1 VAPCGDF
8 SLLAVAGYKPK
19 GALVNVTKHLYE
31 TVFVLNPELTEE
43 DVEANVQSFVQLL
56 ESKGAEIIRIDRGG
70 KRRLAYVM
78 RKQRYGYYTLIHFR
92 ATPEPLPELERMYRL
107 SERVLRYL
115 TIRFEKEEHLTGFT
129 RVPDDDGREE
139 DREER
144 RRGGRRGEF
153 FQGRGEGRY
162 PRRGSMDDSRLNGDS
177 RRFDTAVTMTE
188 DDAMD
193 DDND

>member
-1 VAPCGDF
+1 M
-8 SLLAVAGYKPK
+8 
-19 GALVNVTKHLYE
+19 NVSKHLYE

-43 DVEANVQSFVQLL
+43 DVEANVQSIVQLL
-56 ESKGAEIIRIDRGG
+56 EGKGAEIIRIDRGG

-92 ATPEPLPELERMYRL
+92 ATPAPLPELERIYRL

-115 TIRFEKEEHLTGFT
+115 TVRFEKEEHLTGFT

-144 RRGGRRGEF
+144 RRGRRGEP

-162 PRRGSMDDSRLNGDS
+162 PRRG
-177 RRFDTAVTMTE
+177 
-188 DDAMD
+188 AMD
-193 DDND
+193 DGRFDGRPGRQSDAAVTVTDDEALDDDGE

>member
-1 VAPCGDF
+1 VPHGDF

-19 GALVNVTKHLYE
+19 GALMNVSKHLYE
-31 TVFVLNPELTEE
+31 TVFVLHPELTEE
-43 DVEANVQSFVQLL
+43 DVEANVQSIVQLL

-92 ATPEPLPELERMYRL
+92 ATPEPLPELERTYRL

-115 TIRFEKEEHLTGFT
+115 TVRFEKEEHLTGFT
-129 RVPDDDGREE
+129 RVPDDEGREE

-144 RRGGRRGEF
+144 RRGRRGEP

-162 PRRGSMDDSRLNGDS
+162 PRRGAMDEGRFDGHS
-177 RRFDTAVTMTE
+177 RRFDTAVTVTE
-188 DDAMD
+188 DEVMD
-193 DDND
+193 DDHD

>member
-1 VAPCGDF
+1 
-8 SLLAVAGYKPK
+8 VAGYKPK

-43 DVEANVQSFVQLL
+43 DVEANVQSTVQLL
-56 ESKGAEIIRIDRGG
+56 ENKGAEIIRIDRGG

-92 ATPEPLPELERMYRL
+92 ATPAPLPELERMYRL

-115 TIRFEKEEHLTGFT
+115 TVRFEKEEHLTGFT
-129 RVPDDDGREE
+129 RVPDDDGRDE
-139 DREER
+139 DRDER
-144 RRGGRRGEF
+144 RRGRRGEP

-162 PRRGSMDDSRLNGDS
+162 PRRGPMDDGRFDGHT
-177 RRFDTAVTMTE
+177 RRFDTAVTVTE
-188 DDAMD
+188 DETMD

>member
-1 VAPCGDF
+1 VPYGDF

-19 GALVNVTKHLYE
+19 GALMNGSKHLYE

-92 ATPEPLPELERMYRL
+92 ATPEPLPELERTYRL

-115 TIRFEKEEHLTGFT
+115 TVRFEKEEHLTGFT
-129 RVPDDDGREE
+129 RVPDDEGREE

-144 RRGGRRGEF
+144 RRGRRGEPF
-153 FQGRGEGRY
+153 HGRGEGRY
-162 PRRGSMDDSRLNGDS
+162 PRRGAMDEGRFDGHS
-177 RRFDTAVTMTE
+177 RRFDTAVTVTE
-188 DDAMD
+188 DEVTD
-193 DDND
+193 DDHD

>member
-1 VAPCGDF
+1 
-8 SLLAVAGYKPK
+8 
-19 GALVNVTKHLYE
+19 VNGTKHLYE
-31 TVFVLNPELTEE
+31 TVFVLHPEMTEE
-43 DVEANVQSFVQLL
+43 DVETNVQNTVQLL
-56 ESKGAEIIRIDRGG
+56 EGKGAEIIRIDRGG

-92 ATPEPLPELERMYRL
+92 ATPEPLPDLERMYRL

-115 TIRFEKEEHLTGFT
+115 TVRFEKEEHLTGFT

-162 PRRGSMDDSRLNGDS
+162 PRRGSMDDSRFNSDS

>member
-1 VAPCGDF
+1 M
-8 SLLAVAGYKPK
+8 
-19 GALVNVTKHLYE
+19 NVTKHLYE

-43 DVEANVQSFVQLL
+43 DVEANIQSIVQLL
-56 ESKGAEIIRIDRGG
+56 ESKGAEIIRMDRGG

-115 TIRFEKEEHLTGFT
+115 TVRFDKEEHLTGFT

-139 DREER
+139 DRDDR
-144 RRGGRRGEF
+144 RRGDDVASLSRGAVK
-153 FQGRGEGRY
+153 GATHGVV
-162 PRRGSMDDSRLNGDS
+162 PWTTVALTVIPDDSIPLS
-177 RRFDTAVTMTE
+177 L
-188 DDAMD
+188 
-193 DDND
+193 

>member
-1 VAPCGDF
+1 
-8 SLLAVAGYKPK
+8 LLAVAGYKPK
-19 GALVNVTKHLYE
+19 GASVNVTKHLYE

-43 DVEANVQSFVQLL
+43 DVETNVQNTVQLL
-56 ESKGAEIIRIDRGG
+56 ESKGAEILRIDRGG

-115 TIRFEKEEHLTGFT
+115 TVRFEKEEHLTGFT
-129 RVPDDDGREE
+129 RVPDDDGRED
-139 DREER
+139 DRDER
-144 RRGGRRGEF
+144 RRGRRGDS

-162 PRRGSMDDSRLNGDS
+162 PRRGSMDDGRFDGHN
-177 RRFDTAVTMTE
+177 RRFDTPVTVTE
-188 DDAMD
+188 DEATD
-193 DDND
+193 DDSE

>member
-1 VAPCGDF
+1 
-8 SLLAVAGYKPK
+8 VAGYKPK

-43 DVEANVQSFVQLL
+43 DVETNVQSIVQLL

-92 ATPEPLPELERMYRL
+92 TTPEPLPELERMYRL

-115 TIRFEKEEHLTGFT
+115 TVRFEKEEHLTGFT

-139 DREER
+139 DRDDR
-144 RRGGRRGEF
+144 RRGRRGEF
-153 FQGRGEGRY
+153 FQGRGEGRGEGRY
-162 PRRGSMDDSRLNGDS
+162 PRRGSMDDGRFDGHP
-177 RRFDTAVTMTE
+177 RRFDTAVTVTE
-188 DDAMD
+188 DEARD